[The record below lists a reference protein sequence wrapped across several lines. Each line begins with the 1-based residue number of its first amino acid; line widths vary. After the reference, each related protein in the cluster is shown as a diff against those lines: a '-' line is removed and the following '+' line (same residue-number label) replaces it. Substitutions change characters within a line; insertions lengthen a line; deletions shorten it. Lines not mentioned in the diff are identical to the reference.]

1 MCSCTHPSPP
11 KNIKQGIQKT
21 VVDLVLCQPT
31 KHDVVSHVLNEVA
44 RNHACGRDLARCT
57 LAEVS
62 RRVGGALKSGLPI
75 HAKLGLRFLACCSA
89 NSILA
94 PKALAAVLDKV
105 LDAAASAR
113 SKASAQDKR
122 VKNYAY
128 YADYLV
134 YSALCAL
141 PSAAASLQSCEPDL
155 LRSILAKA
163 RDHLGDVGRA
173 GRMAGDALCVFK
185 GEGYGNLSSA
195 GEPTPQGGLVGHL
208 NWVWAAYEADGACGE
223 AFDWSAVESVVHF
236 GAPPVPERKEEVM
249 MATDG
254 DAQEALEVK
263 EENTVRGEE
272 RQREFMPVQEDEL
285 VPRGRH
291 EKKDQTTATIFCQD
305 SVDKAGRFAVAC
317 VPYVPFLPAQHTT
330 LGSHRLNQVLVHE
343 ACVDLMTSL
352 SRHPDKLVG
361 ILASLPA
368 GGLEPVAVLSEAV
381 FAHMLRLPRQ
391 IFAPVFYSGVISDLC
406 LKIPTFPKYM
416 SACVR
421 YAVEKIDSMDLECS
435 SRLSQWN
442 AYHLSA
448 FQFQWPF
455 ERWGWTNFPGLPP
468 HDRRRVY
475 AEDCFASLQRLAYH
489 EHITKKVPEALHPL
503 VVASQPSPDKSF
515 DGEEAEKK
523 VDMMAQLIYKKRS
536 ADDFVV
542 HLEGAQEMPK
552 YVVVAIFSIGGK
564 SFTHMRT
571 LLGRYRKVID
581 LFAQDRPHDVL
592 DVLLGVWGAHLD
604 KFMMAFACVLE
615 AGIVTDA
622 DALRWC
628 ARPEGT
634 RALCRSRAAVLWAVA
649 ESSMAA
655 CCGVAAGDGGISD
668 GAKREHE
675 AAAAEFWGG
684 LSEELGRAAGGEWT
698 AHCLQKCQG
707 LARSH
712 SVVLAPLI
720 LEVVGGCADETAKAA
735 ITTAL
740 QCHERCA

>member
-1 MCSCTHPSPP
+1 M
-11 KNIKQGIQKT
+11 
-21 VVDLVLCQPT
+21 DLVLCQPT

-62 RRVGGALKSGLPI
+62 RRVGAALKSGLPI

-134 YSALCAL
+134 YCALCAL

-361 ILASLPA
+361 ILA
-368 GGLEPVAVLSEAV
+368 
-381 FAHMLRLPRQ
+381 R
-391 IFAPVFYSGVISDLC
+391 
-406 LKIPTFPKYM
+406 
-416 SACVR
+416 
-421 YAVEKIDSMDLECS
+421 
-435 SRLSQWN
+435 
-442 AYHLSA
+442 
-448 FQFQWPF
+448 
-455 ERWGWTNFPGLPP
+455 
-468 HDRRRVY
+468 
-475 AEDCFASLQRLAYH
+475 
-489 EHITKKVPEALHPL
+489 
-503 VVASQPSPDKSF
+503 
-515 DGEEAEKK
+515 
-523 VDMMAQLIYKKRS
+523 
-536 ADDFVV
+536 
-542 HLEGAQEMPK
+542 
-552 YVVVAIFSIGGK
+552 
-564 SFTHMRT
+564 
-571 LLGRYRKVID
+571 
-581 LFAQDRPHDVL
+581 
-592 DVLLGVWGAHLD
+592 
-604 KFMMAFACVLE
+604 
-615 AGIVTDA
+615 
-622 DALRWC
+622 
-628 ARPEGT
+628 
-634 RALCRSRAAVLWAVA
+634 
-649 ESSMAA
+649 
-655 CCGVAAGDGGISD
+655 
-668 GAKREHE
+668 
-675 AAAAEFWGG
+675 
-684 LSEELGRAAGGEWT
+684 
-698 AHCLQKCQG
+698 
-707 LARSH
+707 
-712 SVVLAPLI
+712 
-720 LEVVGGCADETAKAA
+720 
-735 ITTAL
+735 
-740 QCHERCA
+740 